1 MIILGLSAIN
11 NTKAPMELSL
21 MVCADCFG
29 LRTKLV
35 IAIQGDISTADQIT
49 DSRLCEKKQQE
60 HKADITKWI
69 TFFV

>member
-1 MIILGLSAIN
+1 
-11 NTKAPMELSL
+11 MELSL

-29 LRTKLV
+29 SRTQLA

-49 DSRLCEKKQQE
+49 DSRLCEKKQQKQY
-60 HKADITKWI
+60 KADITKWI